1 MEFKQAERM
10 EKVEPSATR
19 EVFSKCVALMQQ
31 NIPYTALTLG
41 EPDFPPPAYIVDACK
56 EALDAGKTR
65 YVAENG
71 IPELRAAICEKLD
84 RKSVV

>member
-1 MEFKQAERM
+1 
-10 EKVEPSATR
+10 
-19 EVFSKCVALMQQ
+19 MQQ

-41 EPDFPPPAYIVDACK
+41 EPDFPTPAYIVDACK

-71 IPELRAAICEKLD
+71 IPELRPLSARSWPGKITCTIRRMRSA
-84 RKSVV
+84 